1 MQRDRQFS
9 SFEDTEARY
18 ERRPSAWVEPLNA
31 WGPGRVELVQ
41 LATPDETH
49 DNIVAYW
56 VPATLPTPGQPLE
69 VAYTLSWQGDAQKRP
84 PSAWVTQTRR
94 GFGYTRLSADEQARQ
109 AQYVLDFA
117 GPALDALP
125 PGAPVRVSVSSDTN
139 GHVLEALA
147 YPNPATRS
155 WRVTLRVQRIDPAQP
170 VELRA
175 FLQHQNDTVSET
187 WTHLLLPE

>member
-1 MQRDRQFS
+1 M
-9 SFEDTEARY
+9 
-18 ERRPSAWVEPLNA
+18 
-31 WGPGRVELVQ
+31 Q

-56 VPATLPTPGQPLE
+56 VPARLPAPGQPLE
-69 VAYTLSWQGDAQKRP
+69 WAYELHWQGEAQQRP
-84 PSAWVTQTRR
+84 PSSWVTQTRR
-94 GFGYTRLSADEQARQ
+94 GYGYTKLSEAEQIRQ
-109 AQYVLDFA
+109 PQYVIDFA

-125 PGAPVRVSVSSDTN
+125 ADAPVRAVVTSNAN
-139 GHVLEALA
+139 GRVLEQVA

-175 FLQHQNDTVSET
+175 FLQHNNDTVSET

>member
-1 MQRDRQFS
+1 MPGS
-9 SFEDTEARY
+9 SPWANGVL
-18 ERRPSAWVEPLNA
+18 A
-31 WGPGRVELVQ
+31 VELVQ
-41 LATPDETH
+41 LPTPDETH

-56 VPATLPTPGQPLE
+56 VPAALPAPGQPLE
-69 VAYTLSWQGDAQKRP
+69 LSYELAWQGEAQQRP
-84 PSAWVTQTRR
+84 PSSWVTQTRR
-94 GFGYTRLSADEQARQ
+94 GYGYTKLTPEEQKAQ
-109 AQYVLDFA
+109 PQYVIDFA

-125 PGAPVRVSVSSDTN
+125 ADAMVRAEVSADAN
-139 GHVLEALA
+139 GRLIETLA

-155 WRVTLRVQRIDPAQP
+155 WRVTLRVQRIDPAKP